1 MRHPLISAA
10 AAAAAVLC
18 AGLAHAAELV
28 YVFEPGCPHCRLW
41 DREIAHVYPKTAEAR
56 QAALLALDR
65 RDPALAEI
73 KLAGPVRYTPTF
85 ALVNDTAWS
94 WDGSRAIRAR
104 VSSGAGSTACS
115 NACRGRRQRQ
125 RTEP

>member
-85 ALVNDTAWS
+85 ALVNDGVELGRIEGYPGEGFFWS
-94 WDGSRAIRAR
+94 RLDGLLERLP
-104 VSSGAGSTACS
+104 
-115 NACRGRRQRQ
+115 RQAPK
-125 RTEP
+125 TTH